1 MVFILPFPIYHNKNT
16 QLEFLQSFDV
26 PNGTSVETVSMLCN
40 FFTEEMESQFQK
52 HDQVL
57 FFLV

>member
-1 MVFILPFPIYHNKNT
+1 MVFILPFPLYQNKNT
-16 QLEFLQSFDV
+16 QLEFLQSFHV
-26 PNGTSVETVSMLCN
+26 PNGTSAETDSMLCN